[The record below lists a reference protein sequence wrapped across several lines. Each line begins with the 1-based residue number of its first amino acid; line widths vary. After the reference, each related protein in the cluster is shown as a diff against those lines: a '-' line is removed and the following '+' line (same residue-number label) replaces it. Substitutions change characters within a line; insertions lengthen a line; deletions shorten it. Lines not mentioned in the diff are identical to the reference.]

1 MRKMVTLFHLIISFM
16 STTNSSHT
24 DINLDHPPKFDDYLD
39 IIEQEELIVH
49 TSFDLIEQKELVDY
63 EKKSFFLD
71 YVEVQREQYE
81 NALLENF
88 FIEELFYA
96 IGVIKWTLLHKLEN
110 LKISGREL
118 KEEPV
123 PQTDVRLHAH
133 HVRTS
138 HTNPQAMIFNS
149 ARRH

>member
-1 MRKMVTLFHLIISFM
+1 M

-49 TSFDLIEQKELVDY
+49 TSFDLIEQKEVVVNTISYCSLDLPKEDKNNYDIFQQLVDY

-110 LKISGREL
+110 LKFVVYDETL
-118 KEEPV
+118 
-123 PQTDVRLHAH
+123 
-133 HVRTS
+133 
-138 HTNPQAMIFNS
+138 F
-149 ARRH
+149 